1 MENINIKIK
10 KSVFNP
16 VYLPYLENEDRYL
29 IFFGGGS
36 SGKSYFIGQR
46 YIYKI
51 LNPEKR
57 TNLLVVRQTG
67 KSNRDSTF
75 ALLVQIIREW
85 NLSQYFSINKS
96 NLRIKCLISNNEI
109 IFAGLDDVEKIK
121 STTFENG
128 ELTDIWRRRSNRNA
142 RRRYKPA

>member
-29 IFFGGGS
+29 VFYGGGS

-51 LNPEKR
+51 LNPKKR

-128 ELTDIWRRRSNRNA
+128 ELTDIWRRRSN
-142 RRRYKPA
+142 